1 MKRKGSLKRIAAVIL
16 TMIMMLSMACVPA
29 FAAANEAVN
38 KDKTGVIMIMTGT
51 KDLDGNVYGKVQ
63 AGTGFLINETTVVTC
78 NHVVVLDSEYIK
90 QACQDLNMSE
100 KQVKERQYIEVSVVR
115 DVTIS
120 ATVKTNSVNMDIA
133 VLELKQQLLNRETL
147 ALRSSSSV
155 KSTETCYTLGFPSTI
170 SDYDNKT
177 TYTSD
182 DVTVTTGQV
191 NKVSAVNTGSSPVD
205 YVISSA
211 KIENGNSGGP
221 LVDEAGHVIGICQ
234 AVMSNDGFDSDYY
247 YSIAIDQLIDMIK
260 PLGIQ
265 YTSSDEPVP
274 APEPESK
281 TTEVTPEPVKPVNT
295 DALATAIEKAKEY
308 TSDGYTEDS
317 FAALSSAVDD
327 AEKVLGNKDAT
338 QDEVN
343 AAAQAVESAIGNLTV
358 PEQTPG
364 LPMGAI
370 IGIIAAVAALIAV
383 IIILATRKQPQAPQ
397 PQQVGPIAPPPVAPI
412 APAVQPPADYQ
423 GGMPTG
429 VLNQGTNETT
439 VLSGGGETTVLSQN
453 AVSYG
458 KLIRKK
464 NGETVNITNP
474 EFKIGRNRATV
485 DYCVADNTAVGRVH
499 AFVVSKNGNTYLKDN
514 NSTNGTFVNNVRVK
528 SGSETLLANG
538 DKITLGD
545 EEFTY
550 EAF

>member
-1 MKRKGSLKRIAAVIL
+1 VKKKGCLKRIAAVIL
-16 TMIMMLSMACVPA
+16 TVIMMLSMACVPA

-78 NHVVVLDSEYIK
+78 NHVVVLDSDYIK

-115 DVTIS
+115 DVTIP

-147 ALRSSSSV
+147 ALRSSSTV
-155 KSTETCYTLGFPSTI
+155 KSTETCYSLGFPSTI

-191 NKVSAVNTGSSPVD
+191 NKVSAVNAGPAPVD

-234 AVMSNDGFDSDYY
+234 AVLSNDGFDSDYY

-265 YTSSDEPVP
+265 YTSSDEPAI
-274 APEPESK
+274 APEPDSK
-281 TTEVTPEPVKPVNT
+281 TTDVTPEPVKPVNT

-308 TSDGYTEDS
+308 TSEGYTEDS

-343 AAAQAVESAIGNLTV
+343 AAAQAVESAIGNLVV
-358 PEQTPG
+358 PEPTPG

-397 PQQVGPIAPPPVAPI
+397 AQPVGPLPTPVGPVAPN
-412 APAVQPPADYQ
+412 VQPPADYQ

-429 VLNQGTNETT
+429 VLNQGSSETT

-464 NGETVNITNP
+464 SGETVNVTSP

-499 AFVVSKNGNTYLKDN
+499 AIVVSKNGNTYLKDN

>member
-1 MKRKGSLKRIAAVIL
+1 MKKKGSLKRIAAVIL
-16 TMIMMLSMACVPA
+16 TVIMMLSMACVPA

-38 KDKTGVIMIMTGT
+38 NDKTGVIMIMTGT
-51 KDLDGNVYGKVQ
+51 KDLDGNLYGKVQ

-78 NHVVVLDSEYIK
+78 NHVVVLSSEYIK

-115 DVTIS
+115 DVTIT

-147 ALRSSSSV
+147 SLRSSSSV
-155 KSTETCYTLGFPSTI
+155 KSTETCYALGFPATI
-170 SDYDNKT
+170 SDFDNKT

-182 DVTVTTGQV
+182 DVTITSGQV
-191 NKVSAVNTGSSPVD
+191 NKVSAVNTGTSPVD
-205 YVISSA
+205 FVISSA
-211 KIENGNSGGP
+211 KIEDGNSGGP

-234 AVMSNDGFDSDYY
+234 SVLSSDGFDSDYY

-265 YTSSDEPVP
+265 FTSSDEPAP
-274 APEPESK
+274 APGPDSNES
-281 TTEVTPEPVKPVNT
+281 EVTPPPAPVVNT
-295 DALATAIEKAKEY
+295 EGLASAIEKAKEY

-317 FAALSSAVDD
+317 FAALSSALND

-343 AAAQAVESAIGNLTV
+343 AAAEKVENAIGALTV
-358 PEQTPG
+358 PDTPAG

-397 PQQVGPIAPPPVAPI
+397 PQQVGPLPTPVAP
-412 APAVQPPADYQ
+412 AVPPVDYQ

-429 VLNQGTNETT
+429 VLNQGTSETT

-464 NGETVNITNP
+464 SGETVNVTSP

-485 DYCVADNTAVGRVH
+485 DYCVSDNTAVGRVH
-499 AFVVSKNGNTYLKDN
+499 AIVVSKNGNTYLKDN
-514 NSTNGTFVNNVRVK
+514 DSTNGTFVNNVRVK

-550 EAF
+550 QAF

>member
-1 MKRKGSLKRIAAVIL
+1 MKKKGCLKRIAAVIL
-16 TMIMMLSMACVPA
+16 TVIMMLSMACVPA
-29 FAAANEAVN
+29 FAAANDAVN

-78 NHVVVLDSEYIK
+78 NHVVVLDSDYIK

-115 DVTIS
+115 DVTIP

-147 ALRSSSSV
+147 ALRSSSTV
-155 KSTETCYTLGFPSTI
+155 KSTETCYSLGFPSTI

-191 NKVSAVNTGSSPVD
+191 NKVSAVNAGPAPVD

-234 AVMSNDGFDSDYY
+234 AVLSNDGFDSDYY

-274 APEPESK
+274 APEPDSK
-281 TTEVTPEPVKPVNT
+281 NNPFADVTEDRFYYKPVLW
-295 DALATAIEKAKEY
+295 ASQSGMTA
-308 TSDGYTEDS
+308 GN
-317 FAALSSAVDD
+317 D

-343 AAAQAVESAIGNLTV
+343 AAAQAVESAIGNLVV
-358 PEQTPG
+358 PEPTPG

-397 PQQVGPIAPPPVAPI
+397 AQPVGPLPTPVGPVAPN
-412 APAVQPPADYQ
+412 VQPPADYQ

-429 VLNQGTNETT
+429 VLNQGSSETT

-464 NGETVNITNP
+464 SGETVNVTSP

-499 AFVVSKNGNTYLKDN
+499 ALVVSKNGNTYLKDN